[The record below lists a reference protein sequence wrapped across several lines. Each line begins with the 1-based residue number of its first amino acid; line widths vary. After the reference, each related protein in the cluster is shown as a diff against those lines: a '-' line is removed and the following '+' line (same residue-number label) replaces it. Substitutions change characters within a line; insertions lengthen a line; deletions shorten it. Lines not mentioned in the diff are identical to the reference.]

1 MQQPPKQNA
10 FTQPRRDS
18 IAIDLQRKAIK
29 SHVPNAQQQIVI
41 YPQADAIKRQRIAK
55 ASI

>member
-1 MQQPPKQNA
+1 MKKTANP
-10 FTQPRRDS
+10 FTQPRRAS
-18 IAIDLQRKAIK
+18 IAIELQRKAIK

-41 YPQADAIKRQRIAK
+41 YHQADAIKRQRIAK

>member
-1 MQQPPKQNA
+1 MRSPANA

-41 YPQADAIKRQRIAK
+41 YPPADQLKRQRIAK

>member
-10 FTQPRRDS
+10 FTQPRRAS

-41 YPQADAIKRQRIAK
+41 YHQADAIKRQRIAR